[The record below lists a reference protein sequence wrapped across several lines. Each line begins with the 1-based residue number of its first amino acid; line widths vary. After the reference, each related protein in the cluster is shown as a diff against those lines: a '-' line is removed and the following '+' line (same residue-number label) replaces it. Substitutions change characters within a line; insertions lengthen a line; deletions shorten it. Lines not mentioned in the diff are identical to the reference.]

1 MTDKLTREPL
11 ATGAI
16 PSSIDIRDYR
26 LASVAS
32 EFPAYFE
39 LDTVPVKN
47 QGAMPTCT
55 AHASSEIVEYFNMK
69 QQDGYRE
76 FSTDYIF
83 GRRESGVDGKGMSLR
98 DALKVLYNYGDVPVE
113 DAPCNQQY
121 SAARKYIVDKGME
134 ELDKKAKPN
143 RITGYYKCKG
153 VEEIK
158 TALMNHGY
166 VLINMPTY
174 KYRIINDVYT
184 PMSENISGY
193 HAVIIYGW
201 DDDKGWLVQNSWGAL
216 WAKDGR
222 FILPFDYPLV
232 EAWGVSDD
240 LVNSDIKKPN
250 VLVRAISTICNFVMN
265 YLNKLK
271 K

>member
-1 MTDKLTREPL
+1 MTDKMTREPL

-16 PSSIDIRDYR
+16 PSSIDIRDYH

-32 EFPAYFE
+32 EFPSHFE

-55 AHASSEIVEYFNMK
+55 AHAASEMVEYFNMK

-76 FSTDYIF
+76 FSTDYVF
-83 GRRESGVDGKGMSLR
+83 GRRTVGPDGKGMSLR
-98 DALKVLYNYGDVPVE
+98 TALQTLKDYGDVPVE

-121 SAARKYIVDKGME
+121 TAARKYLVDTGLT
-134 ELDKKAKPN
+134 ELDEKAYPH
-143 RITGYYKCKG
+143 RISTYYRCNT
-153 VEEIK
+153 VEEVK
-158 TALMNHGY
+158 TALMSHGY
-166 VLINMPTY
+166 VIINMPTY
-174 KYRIINDVYT
+174 KYRIIDDVYT
-184 PMSENISGY
+184 PTTNTISGY

-201 DDDKGWLVQNSWGAL
+201 DDEKGWLVQNSWGST

-222 FILPFDYPLV
+222 FILPFDYPIV
-232 EAWGVSDD
+232 EYWGASDEI
-240 LVNSDIKKPN
+240 VNDIKKPT
-250 VLVRAISTICNFVMN
+250 VWTRLVACVYNTIAN